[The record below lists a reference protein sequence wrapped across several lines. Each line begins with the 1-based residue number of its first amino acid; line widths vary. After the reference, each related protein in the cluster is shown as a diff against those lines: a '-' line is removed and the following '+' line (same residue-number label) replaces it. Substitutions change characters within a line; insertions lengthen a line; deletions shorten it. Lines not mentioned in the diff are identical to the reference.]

1 MDTNSLENTSNIFQI
16 IPQGYS
22 SIKEYMHIPVREEK
36 VDSLQPDKIKVILFD
51 MDGTLIDT
59 EKYYRVCWPKAA
71 ADFGFTMTDE
81 QALSLRSL
89 GRPFAIAYFREMF
102 GETAD
107 YAKIRERR
115 KEYVAEQMAK
125 EGIDLKP
132 NAKQVLEDLRNAGFR
147 LAVTTANDLERTNAY
162 LQKLGLEDI
171 FDDLICATMVKQGKP
186 APDIY
191 RHACERLG
199 VLPEEACVLEDSPNG
214 VLSAYRAGCRVVM
227 IPDQTE
233 PDEDLKKLLAFQ
245 AKDLEEF
252 ACKMMN
258 K

>member
-1 MDTNSLENTSNIFQI
+1 MTNNLENASNILHM

-22 SIKEYMHIPVREEK
+22 SIHEYMRIPERKEK
-36 VDSLQPDKIKVILFD
+36 VPSLQPDKIKVILFD

-89 GRPFAIAYFREMF
+89 GRPFAIAYFQEMF

-115 KEYVAEQMAK
+115 KEYVAEKMEK
-125 EGIDLKP
+125 EGVDLKP
-132 NAKQVLEDLRNAGFR
+132 NAKEVLQNLRNAGFR
-147 LAVTTANDLERTNAY
+147 LAVTTANDLERTKAY
-162 LQKLGLEDI
+162 LQELDLENI

-191 RHACERLG
+191 LYACERLG

-214 VLSAYRAGCRVVM
+214 VLSAYRAGCQVVM

-233 PDEDLKKLLAFQ
+233 PDEALQKLLAFQ
-245 AKDLEEF
+245 AKELKEF
-252 ACKMMN
+252 AGKMIDR
-258 K
+258 